1 MACWHAK
8 GRKIVLGLKLRPV
21 GEEKQQNFNW
31 F

>member
-21 GEEKQQNFNW
+21 GEEKHNSYW